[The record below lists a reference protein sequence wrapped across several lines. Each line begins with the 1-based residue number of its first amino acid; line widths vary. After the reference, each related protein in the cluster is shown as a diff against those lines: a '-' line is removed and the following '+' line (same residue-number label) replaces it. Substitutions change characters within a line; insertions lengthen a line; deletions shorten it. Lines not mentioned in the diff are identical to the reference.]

1 MISVAMLDN
10 QDTGPTI
17 TRADVLH
24 IGYPKA
30 ASTFLGLFLDAHP
43 QVTTDHNCLIPLL
56 RAHRLADLPPATAKP
71 FANKIHVCRDE
82 NIAESVCVVGD
93 LNNWQR
99 YKYVPGAWSRV
110 KNDVSLDPSEAALRL
125 HRVHSHAKIVLL
137 IREQADW
144 IQSAYKYAMSRL
156 PARRRSFSDF
166 CTTPVG
172 VALLKAGHFHE
183 TINAYMAVFGRDRL
197 LVLRSEDIVKAPER
211 FTSVLCAFIGISQSL
226 LPQSRA
232 NETHTQIAR
241 IQRLFPI
248 IERLPTNVKGAL
260 KSYVGPFIPG
270 RRKPILS
277 SHDLAIL
284 HSIYAGSNRHTEQL
298 IDQLPRNQN
307 GCRTSL

>member
-1 MISVAMLDN
+1 MISAAMPNN
-10 QDTGPTI
+10 QDTGITI

-43 QVTTDHNCLIPLL
+43 QVTTDHNCLVPLL
-56 RAHRLADLPPATAKP
+56 RVHRATHLPRATAKP
-71 FANKIHVCRDE
+71 SANKIHVSRDE

-93 LNNWQR
+93 LNNWQC
-99 YKYVPGAWSRV
+99 YKYVPGAWPRV
-110 KNDVSLDPSEAALRL
+110 KHDVSLDPTEAALRL
-125 HRVHSHAKIVLL
+125 QRVHSHAKIVLL

-166 CTTPVG
+166 CTTPTG

-183 TINAYMAVFGRDRL
+183 TISAYITVFGRDRV

-211 FTSVLCAFIGISQSL
+211 FTRELCAFIGISESP
-226 LPQSRA
+226 LPQRRA
-232 NETHTQIAR
+232 NETHAQIAR
-241 IQRLFPI
+241 IQRLLPT
-248 IERLPTNVKGAL
+248 IERLPSNVKGAL
-260 KSYVGPFIPG
+260 KSYVGPLIPG

-284 HSIYAGSNRHTEQL
+284 RSIYAGSNQRTEQV
-298 IDQLPRNQN
+298 IDQLP
-307 GCRTSL
+307 S

>member
-1 MISVAMLDN
+1 MISTAMLDTLE
-10 QDTGPTI
+10 TGITI

-43 QVTTDHNCLIPLL
+43 QVTTDHNGLVPLL
-56 RAHRLADLPPATAKP
+56 RAHPASDLPHATAKP
-71 FANKIHVCRDE
+71 SANKIHVSRDE
-82 NIAESVCVVGD
+82 NVAESVCIVGD
-93 LNNWQR
+93 LNTWQR

-110 KNDVSLDPSEAALRL
+110 KNDVCLDPTEAALRL
-125 HRVHSHAKIVLL
+125 QRVHSQAKIVLL

-183 TINAYMAVFGRDRL
+183 TINAYIKVFGRDRL
-197 LVLRSEDIVKAPER
+197 LVLRSEDIVEAPKR
-211 FTSVLCAFIGISQSL
+211 FASELCGFIGISEWP

-241 IQRLFPI
+241 IQRLFPS
-248 IERLPTNVKGAL
+248 IERLPRNVKGAL
-260 KSYVGPFIPG
+260 KSYLGPLIPG
-270 RRKPILS
+270 RRTTILS
-277 SHDLAIL
+277 LHDVAIL
-284 HSIYAGSNRHTEQL
+284 RSVYAGSNQRTDQL
-298 IDQLPRNQN
+298 IDQQP
-307 GCRTSL
+307 S